1 MYNVYTVLYIL
12 TFKEFK
18 NGEKKK
24 IERESKTTGQCSM
37 ADWWGPLSLISVLA
51 PLTVISSLVFL
62 RLSKHVPAHPP
73 PPPSKPDGCE
83 IQELNCV

>member
-1 MYNVYTVLYIL
+1 MYTVLYIL

-62 RLSKHVPAHPP
+62 RLSKQVPAPPP
-73 PPPSKPDGCE
+73 PPPSKPDRCE